1 MLKQIQIKNY
11 ALIDQLDV
19 SFNEGYNVITGETG
33 AGKSIL
39 LGALGFALGN
49 RADTGVLYEKEKKCI
64 VEALFELKDNSLKGL
79 FEENELDFERECTF
93 RRELNPQKKSRAFIN
108 DTPVTLQ
115 TMKVIGDHLVDIHSQ
130 HDSLLLTDSGFQLK
144 LLDEIAQDEAC
155 LADYQ
160 RLYETFI
167 GLNKKLIELKETSSK
182 NLSEYDYLKFQL
194 DELAKAQLKE
204 EEYAEIEKTLRIME
218 NSEEVKNL
226 LVEAN
231 MLLDNSDHAI
241 LEQINALAATLQKMN
256 RYMPEKESMVKRVE
270 ELKVELRDIAYE
282 LHHWESETQF
292 DELQLE
298 SLQERYDL
306 LNRLMLKH
314 RINDFGSLIT
324 LRDNLQDRIAAFE
337 NLDEDIA
344 LTEKQLKDV
353 ENQLSQQAKLLHDR
367 RCEAAETFSKTVTES
382 VRQLAMPFARF
393 QATVDATN
401 EYTHSGYDHIRFLF
415 SANKGIAATDIGR
428 VASGGELSRLML
440 SIKSVL
446 AHFNY
451 IPTLVFDEIDTGVS
465 GEVAAK
471 IGDIMQQLG
480 KTSQLIAIT
489 HLPQVASKAQHHYF
503 IYKDEEGSHTRSH
516 IKALDPKE
524 RVAEIA
530 KLLSNDT
537 ITPEALKAAEV
548 LLVPAII

>member
-19 SFNEGYNVITGETG
+19 SFKEGYNVITGETG

-49 RADTGVLYEKEKKCI
+49 RADTGVLYEKEKKCV

-108 DTPVTLQ
+108 DTPVSLQ
-115 TMKVIGDHLVDIHSQ
+115 TMKDIGDHLVDIHSQ
-130 HDSLLLTDSGFQLK
+130 HDSLLLTDSGFQLR

-167 GLNKKLIELKETSSK
+167 GLNKKLTELKETSSK

-231 MLLDNSDHAI
+231 MLMDDSDHAI
-241 LEQINALAATLQKMN
+241 LEQINALEATLQKMN
-256 RYMPEKESMVKRVE
+256 RFMPEKESMVKRVE

-292 DELQLE
+292 DETQLE

-337 NLDEDIA
+337 NLDEDIV

-367 RCEAAETFSKTVTES
+367 RCEAAETFSKTVTDS

-415 SANKGIAATDIGR
+415 SANKGIAATDLGR

-446 AHFNY
+446 AQFNY

-516 IKALDPKE
+516 IKALEPKE

-548 LLVPAII
+548 LLAPAII

>member
-19 SFNEGYNVITGETG
+19 SFKEGYNVITGETG

-115 TMKVIGDHLVDIHSQ
+115 TMKDIGDHLVDIHSQ

-160 RLYETFI
+160 RLYETFN

-314 RINDFGSLIT
+314 HINDFGSLIT

-503 IYKDEEGSHTRSH
+503 IYKDEEGPHTRSH

>member
-19 SFNEGYNVITGETG
+19 SFKEGYNVITGETG